1 MANIEKF
8 LHSDITN
15 LILQAY
21 YKVYNQIG
29 YGFDKSDYIKA
40 LSIELRLLGCQ
51 FEIQKKVTL
60 LFDRQI
66 IGLFEADLFFSD
78 KVLVQ
83 VTTQLN
89 MRQED
94 LEKLPAQTKH
104 SGAQVGLLLNFG
116 LVPEHKRRINN

>member
-8 LHSDITN
+8 LHSEITN

-21 YKVYNQIG
+21 YKVYNQVG
-29 YGFDKSDYIKA
+29 FGFDKSDYIKA
-40 LSIELRLLGCQ
+40 LSLELRHLGCQ
-51 FEIQKKVTL
+51 FEVQKKVNL
-60 LFDRQI
+60 LFDNQI
-66 IGLFEADLFFSD
+66 IGNFEADLWFAD

-83 VTTQLN
+83 VTTQVS
-89 MRQED
+89 MGQED

-116 LVPEHKRRINN
+116 IVPEHKRRLIN

>member
-8 LHSDITN
+8 LHSEITN

-21 YKVYNQIG
+21 YKVYNQVG
-29 YGFDKSDYIKA
+29 FGFDKSDYSKA
-40 LSIELRLLGCQ
+40 LSLELRHLGCQ
-51 FEIQKKVTL
+51 FEQQKKVNL
-60 LFDRQI
+60 LFDNQI
-66 IGLFEADLFFSD
+66 IGHFEADLWFAD

-83 VTTQLN
+83 VTTQVR
-89 MRQED
+89 MGQED

-116 LVPEHKRRINN
+116 IVPEHKRRLIN

>member
-21 YKVYNQIG
+21 YKVYNQVG
-29 YGFDKSDYIKA
+29 FGFDKSDYIKA
-40 LSIELRLLGCQ
+40 MNLELRELGCQ
-51 FEIQKKVTL
+51 FEVHKKVNL
-60 LFDRQI
+60 LFDNQI
-66 IGLFEADLFFSD
+66 IGNFEADLWFAE

-83 VTTQLN
+83 VTTQVSI
-89 MRQED
+89 RQED
-94 LEKLPAQTKH
+94 LEKLPSQTKH

-116 LVPEHKRRINN
+116 IVPEHKRRLIN